1 MAENWAD
8 LTAMEGQDD
17 INDPAPLEA
26 DASIDKIE
34 DTAKPRRNR
43 IPTVNDDLID
53 EGNTD
58 DAPRP
63 KRGRGRPKKDEETI
77 RDIQLVNPLRKELEE
92 LKSENSKLEDLL
104 KIYTERNEDIEKD
117 LELTRNSLM
126 EKEQDYLDL
135 LDQFSCHEEN
145 NLDTQ
150 TSKPMG
156 VVYFDEISEKLT
168 NKLPSSIKWK
178 CIKRN
183 LSDIDETDQ
192 LEFKEADV
200 VVLLSGANEIA
211 NGVSAC
217 QLHQA
222 LKQKL
227 SLIGEHCVVYSTS
240 LPPNNKSR
248 VQTDLYNHKFGNMSG
263 DGQNI
268 NLIKLKFL
276 GSKLDMVNFD
286 GHTPSDKC
294 VILYEKAFKQIT
306 PPASIKK
313 NTTGKTP
320 DNADFNVTAVLPIK
334 SEHVGRIIGKGG
346 NVIKRITVEC
356 EVRMSF
362 GNWKERT
369 SEAREDVPEAFT
381 GVMIKGCA
389 KNVKK
394 AIDWVNEIIEAG
406 RAK

>member
-1 MAENWAD
+1 
-8 LTAMEGQDD
+8 
-17 INDPAPLEA
+17 
-26 DASIDKIE
+26 
-34 DTAKPRRNR
+34 
-43 IPTVNDDLID
+43 
-53 EGNTD
+53 
-58 DAPRP
+58 
-63 KRGRGRPKKDEETI
+63 
-77 RDIQLVNPLRKELEE
+77 
-92 LKSENSKLEDLL
+92 
-104 KIYTERNEDIEKD
+104 
-117 LELTRNSLM
+117 
-126 EKEQDYLDL
+126 
-135 LDQFSCHEEN
+135 
-145 NLDTQ
+145 
-150 TSKPMG
+150 MG

-211 NGVSAC
+211 NGVSAF
-217 QLHQA
+217 QLHQS

-286 GHTPSDKC
+286 GYTPSDKC
-294 VILYEKAFKQIT
+294 VILYENAFKQIT
-306 PPASIKK
+306 PPPSIKK
-313 NTTGKTP
+313 NSTGKSQ
-320 DNADFNVTAVLPIK
+320 DNVDFNVTAVLPIK

-356 EVRMSF
+356 EVKMSF

-369 SEAREDVPEAFT
+369 SEAREDIPEAFT
-381 GVMIKGCA
+381 GVMIKGCT

-394 AIDWVNEIIEAG
+394 AIEWVNEIIDSS